1 MVAKYDI
8 FTIKNIDLL
17 SCIVVQKYYSE
28 GDSKRLR
35 IIYFIQTTK
44 FKKKKCS

>member
-17 SCIVVQKYYSE
+17 SCCS
-28 GDSKRLR
+28 SKILFGGGTPNVYELYILYRQRNL
-35 IIYFIQTTK
+35 
-44 FKKKKCS
+44 KKKKYN